1 MEKSTIIIQLQ
12 TVLPFYLTQKVS
24 WTTTI
29 FTRSKPSLVNKVPKS
44 QGLLFEKATLF
55 KPIKF
60 RFFQKCR
67 INAGFS
73 KNVLIM
79 KVFSKMSH

>member
-44 QGLLFEKATLF
+44 QGLLLEKATLF
-55 KPIKF
+55 KPIKLL
-60 RFFQKCR
+60 FF
-67 INAGFS
+67 
-73 KNVLIM
+73 
-79 KVFSKMSH
+79 

>member
-44 QGLLFEKATLF
+44 QGFRKQLF
-55 KPIKF
+55 
-60 RFFQKCR
+60 
-67 INAGFS
+67 
-73 KNVLIM
+73 
-79 KVFSKMSH
+79 